1 MTRTPRQVVEEL
13 IEGVPARRWDT
24 LPDLYAPGA
33 VVHHPMQL
41 PVPVT
46 IEGRQ
51 ALAEHFQRAAQLPLE
66 MTAENVVIH
75 QTVDPELVVAEFDY
89 RARNTA
95 TGADFTVANVFLVR
109 VRDGLIVE
117 SRDYSNHVMFAAAFG
132 RLHAVAD
139 RLAQDPPAA
148 A

>member
-1 MTRTPRQVVEEL
+1 MTRTPTEVVEQL
-13 IEGVPARRWDT
+13 IKGVPARRWDT
-24 LPDLYAPGA
+24 LPDLYAPDA

-41 PVPVT
+41 PVPVK
-46 IEGRQ
+46 IEGRR
-51 ALAEHFQRAAQLPLE
+51 ALAEHFQRAAQLPLA
-66 MTAENVVIH
+66 MTAENVLIH
-75 QTVDPELVVAEFDY
+75 QTADPELVVAEFDY

-95 TGADFTVANVFLVR
+95 TGERFTVANVFVTR

-139 RLAQDPPAA
+139 QLAQDPPAA